1 MLLGQ
6 LVDRL
11 SRRPA
16 IARYLSVDSLLLLFQ
31 LLQCLNEYIAWQQSS
46 HSLPSPSLP
55 PNVKRFLVS
64 ALALQVIEARSR
76 EQLIDDSWDMLRYA
90 VWESMVHHGP
100 QSSTEARRS
109 QEIVD
114 LFLIHGVPE
123 GLAYHNFFPFTKT
136 CHDPECLG
144 VNDAPDER
152 RPLTRLIG
160 TKCVY
165 FTREFGPI
173 PAMSFSAQCRSCY
186 TRYYPTYYIHEGR
199 STRTYDFG
207 IPPMIHISTHTY
219 IEITL
224 CEQFTASLSFAWVS
238 TTNSAKIYN
247 NQHQAAIARFPAE
260 WCKYSPVLDGPKV
273 LDVFFLL
280 ALLREHDEHDTPL
293 VLRNDAPRDVRIN
306 IELEKRNSLMVGPG
320 QEQWAHICKR
330 CCAVQ
335 EVDGMIRAVV
345 TDGVTIG
352 RPCCGVHDC
361 QGRLP
366 TQQHRYCREHE
377 EMEKQCCI
385 IGCTANVE
393 DGHQTCSDEMHRS
406 LEGTH
411 DITKTALFQLR
422 NRLEPDSIP
431 IDASTA
437 NAKLRAQ
444 FGRRWTH
451 NEQLCVATC
460 GVVLGR
466 ATFYGSEAPNGV
478 RLFLRRLFPTLRSVP
493 RCIFYDNACGLKRI
507 LLSMPNET
515 HFDACALPVDVFHMK
530 SKHSESDEVC
540 QNYCNPAQFKDL
552 YDEASGKWR
561 FNSSA
566 AEMTNAW
573 FVGFHSI
580 VREMCQER
588 YEFCL
593 DEVIKQRNRAL
604 VADLARQG
612 HLPQRLPRE
621 WLFADTTS

>member
-16 IARYLSVDSLLLLFQ
+16 IARHLSVDSLLLLFR
-31 LLQCLNEYIAWQQSS
+31 LLQCLNDYIAWQQSS

-55 PNVKRFLVS
+55 LNVKRFLVS
-64 ALALQVIEARSR
+64 ALSLQVVEAGSR
-76 EQLIDDSWDMLRYA
+76 DKLIDDSWDMLRHA
-90 VWESMVHHGP
+90 VWESVDYHGP
-100 QSSTEARRS
+100 QSSTETRRS
-109 QEIVD
+109 QDIVD

-123 GLAYHNFFPFTKT
+123 GLAYHNLFPSVKS

-144 VNDAPDER
+144 VDGAADER

-173 PAMSFSAQCRSCY
+173 PAMSFSAQCRSKQ
-186 TRYYPTYYIHEGR
+186 RFMRMVSSR
-199 STRTYDFG
+199 STRTYNFG

-219 IEITL
+219 IETTL
-224 CEQFTASLSFAWVS
+224 CEQFTVSLSFAWVS

-260 WCKYSPVLDGPKV
+260 WCKYSPVLDSPKV

-293 VLRNDAPRDVRIN
+293 MLRNDAPRDVRIN

-320 QEQWAHICKR
+320 QEQWPHICKR

-366 TQQHRYCREHE
+366 TQRHRYCREHE
-377 EMEKQCCI
+377 DMERQCCV
-385 IGCTANVE
+385 IGCTANIE
-393 DGHQTCSDEMHRS
+393 DGYQTCSLETHRTTDQPTS
-406 LEGTH
+406 IAA
-411 DITKTALFQLR
+411 DPMVPI
-422 NRLEPDSIP
+422 DSIEP
-431 IDASTA
+431 ADSINSDSPALDTSAA

-460 GVVLGR
+460 GVVLGC

-493 RCIFYDNACGLKRI
+493 RCIFYDNACSLKRI

-530 SKHSESDEVC
+530 SKHSSGKTSFSKSC
-540 QNYCNPAQFKDL
+540 QLFKDL
-552 YDEASGKWR
+552 YDEASGKWC

-612 HLPQRLPRE
+612 HLPQRLPRD
-621 WLFADTTS
+621 WLFADATS